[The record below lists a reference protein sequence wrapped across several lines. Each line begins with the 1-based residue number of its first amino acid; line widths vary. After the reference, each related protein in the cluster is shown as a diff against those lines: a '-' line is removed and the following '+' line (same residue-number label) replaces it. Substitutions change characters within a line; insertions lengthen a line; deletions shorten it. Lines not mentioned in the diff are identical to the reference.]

1 MSHVAGGVNV
11 DEPADAGDDEQ
22 HDHGKLVHL
31 EIEAR
36 AEIPRGD
43 PGEKV
48 LAEENLAGFEKFA
61 DGFEGAEK

>member
-31 EIEAR
+31 EIEAC
-36 AEIPRGD
+36 AEIPRSD
-43 PGEKV
+43 PREKF